1 MNDVT
6 QQCVSLA
13 SGTLSPDLRVD
24 YQFGLVLGVNEF
36 RQEQEYFL
44 EKDYLYNRELHGY
57 GTVSGLKVTAA
68 PPPDNLNDALIT
80 VEPGMALD
88 QWGRPVVIRN
98 PQCAR
103 LGAWLAKR
111 EQQNPGEIASHRGAS
126 DDFHLY
132 VVASYD
138 ECEDALVPI
147 PGQPCSSGDPLQAPS
162 RIRDS
167 FNIGLRWEPP
177 SMPAWDAVRCFAKL
191 LARVRIVQELALNL
205 SDEDTIIEHVRQLN
219 QPCPDDF
226 FSSPPT
232 GSPPDQFFQLPAATA
247 RDALDRIFTVWV
259 TELRPK
265 PELLPNLLDP
275 GTSEAGILLARID
288 FTYAPDT
295 KAITLLGPS
304 PDNTDADGRPFLLHT
319 QLIQELLLL
328 GSGGDVQV
336 IHEPSKVEH
345 EFATLQVG
353 DGQTLRAWVHHPDIV
368 AIPPGTSADWSQ
380 ILELKSDG
388 VVLSIQDVS
397 QGSDA
402 ASMNVFDIT
411 INPLNKD
418 IPQVIESGARVELT
432 FKVAGFQVQ
441 SGESLQASID
451 ALDFDYVGHDRA
463 ANTLTAYTIVD
474 KIAATRE
481 FVTFFTFNPNT
492 DSARANP
499 NLLELKAAAGVEN
512 FLALWFHT
520 DEPVSLPGQVK
531 GLRVFV
537 NQPPQP
543 MLFATHGAAPISFF
557 WALAPLQGDP
567 PQAAPLIPDE
577 LLTIIFDT
585 DTIRSGSAAKTLTDA
600 IKEQQLTFVGYDGD
614 HTIEAHH
621 QVQIAPASQP
631 PPIVQPRVAAVEGA
645 GAEGPSGPIM
655 PFVTI
660 TRIPDAGPNRNVATV
675 ATFELWLHLTADPV
689 DDTAS
694 ISEKLT
700 FEVLAELSNPP
711 GPPNPSRL
719 GAGSVSSVTQI
730 QLNVFTTVMT
740 LPALESNR
748 SVYYLRFRFPLDGNP
763 VSIRGG
769 QSFANLGEY
778 IRSTGI
784 RFEGYNGSDA
794 IVSYVR
800 IPVLRQS

>member
-44 EKDYLYNRELHGY
+44 EKDYLYDRELHGF
-57 GTVSGLKVTAA
+57 GTASGLKVTAT
-68 PPPDNLNDALIT
+68 PLSDNDALIT
-80 VEPGMALD
+80 IEAGMALD

-132 VVASYD
+132 VVVSYD

-147 PGQPCSSGDPLQAPS
+147 PGQPCSSGDALQAPS

-191 LARVRIVQELALNL
+191 MAQVRIVPELALNL

-259 TELRPK
+259 TEVR

-288 FTYAPDT
+288 FTYDST
-295 KAITLLGPS
+295 SKAIMLLGPS

-336 IHEPSKVEH
+336 IHEPSKVER
-345 EFATLQVG
+345 EFATLQVR

-368 AIPPGTSADWSQ
+368 TIPPGTSADWTQ

-388 VVLSIQDVS
+388 VVLSIQDVF

-402 ASMNVFDIT
+402 ASMNVFDIS
-411 INPLNKD
+411 INPFNND
-418 IPQVIESGARVELT
+418 TPQVIEPGARVELT
-432 FKVAGFQVQ
+432 FKLAGFQLQ
-441 SGESLQASID
+441 SGESLQNSID
-451 ALDFDYVGHDRA
+451 SLDFDYVGHDRA
-463 ANTLTAYTIVD
+463 TNTLTAYTIVD
-474 KIAATRE
+474 KIPAVQEFATFVALPGQSASPAVRAIATEAAIAEGT
-481 FVTFFTFNPNT
+481 
-492 DSARANP
+492 
-499 NLLELKAAAGVEN
+499 LLV
-512 FLALWFHT
+512 LWFHT
-520 DEPVSLPGQVK
+520 KEPINLPAQVK
-531 GLRVFV
+531 GVHAVSLTSNQDLLFDTVSPNNDPTVFSYFWGLRLASTGKPPEP
-537 NQPPQP
+537 NQLPV
-543 MLFATHGAAPISFF
+543 
-557 WALAPLQGDP
+557 
-567 PQAAPLIPDE
+567 E
-577 LLTIIFDT
+577 LLTIFFDT
-585 DTIRSGSAAKTLTDA
+585 HTIHSGSATKTLTDA

-614 HTIEAHH
+614 HTIELHH
-621 QVQIAPASQP
+621 QIQAAPTPQP
-631 PPIVQPRVAAVEGA
+631 PPIVQPSVAAVEGA
-645 GAEGPSGPIM
+645 GAEGPGGPIM

-711 GPPNPSRL
+711 SPPNPSRL

-730 QLNVFTTVMT
+730 QPNVFTTVMT
-740 LPALESNR
+740 LPALESNK
-748 SVYYLRFRFPLDGNP
+748 SMYYLRFRFPLDGNP